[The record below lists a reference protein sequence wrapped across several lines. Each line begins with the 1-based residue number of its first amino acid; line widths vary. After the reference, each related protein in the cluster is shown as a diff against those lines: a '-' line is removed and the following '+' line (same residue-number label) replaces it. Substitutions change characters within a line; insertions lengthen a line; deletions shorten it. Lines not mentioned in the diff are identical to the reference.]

1 MIIVENIS
9 ALKGRPLKPR
19 VFDEELQ
26 ALRYIQETSSKIQ
39 KVFRYED
46 GKLTLLE
53 AKLVGYG
60 IKFVPVEPAQDERE
74 IYGLED
80 YSKDI
85 QRTMNKDLS
94 YEQRLTMLSMGLA
107 GEVGEL
113 VDAMKKHVFH
123 GHNLDIEDLRK
134 EMGDVLWYLVNMMNE
149 LAIDPEDVLTGNIN
163 KLSKRYPEGFSE
175 EASKNRVDTK
185 ELPTLPEEEELE

>member
-60 IKFVPVEPAQDERE
+60 IKFVPVEPVQDERE
-74 IYGLED
+74 VYGLED

-107 GEVGEL
+107 GEAGEL

-134 EMGDVLWYLVNMMNE
+134 EMGDVLWYLINMMNE
-149 LAIDPEDVLTGNIN
+149 LAISPDDVLTGNIN